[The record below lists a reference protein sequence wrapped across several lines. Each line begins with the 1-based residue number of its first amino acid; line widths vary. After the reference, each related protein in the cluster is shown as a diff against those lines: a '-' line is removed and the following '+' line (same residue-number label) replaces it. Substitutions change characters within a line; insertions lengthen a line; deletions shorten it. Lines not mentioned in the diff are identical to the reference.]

1 MVTAVH
7 TKKAEKV
14 SGLVFRPVCKDKEER
29 RCLYQ
34 SPMQRPKDSS
44 AGRKSPTNYSP
55 VSSIEFR
62 SLEKMYD
69 SFVSV

>member
-1 MVTAVH
+1 MVSAVH

-14 SGLVFRPVCKDKEER
+14 SGLVFRPVHKDKEER

-34 SPMQRPKDSS
+34 SPTQRPKDSS
-44 AGRKSPTNYSP
+44 AGRKSPTNYNP
-55 VSSIEFR
+55 VSRIEFR

-69 SFVSV
+69 LFVSV